1 MKLRISESEVVKE
14 SVEYY
19 TNYWLARLCQ
29 IFKYIKLYVMKKIIF
44 TSLIAIISLSTF
56 AQGKSQKNKNKS
68 ESSVSKRD
76 KGRDDDDQYDDRDNK
91 DRKDKNDSY
100 DERNDNRNDGR
111 SDNRNNNNNKYS
123 KNTPRKI
130 SDAFRRDFPNARNVT
145 WTKNSGTW
153 TANFGGRIFGNTNS
167 ATYRANGQRISTNGI
182 LGRRN

>member
-1 MKLRISESEVVKE
+1 MH
-14 SVEYY
+14 
-19 TNYWLARLCQ
+19 
-29 IFKYIKLYVMKKIIF
+29 IKLYVMKKIIF

-76 KGRDDDDQYDDRDNK
+76 KERDDDDRYDDRDNK
-91 DRKDKNDSY
+91 DKKDKNDRY
-100 DERNDNRNDGR
+100 DERNDNRND
-111 SDNRNNNNNKYS
+111 DRNNNNNKYS

-130 SDAFRRDFPNARNVT
+130 SDAFRRDFPNAKNVT

-153 TANFGGRIFGNTNS
+153 TANFGGGIFGNTNS
-167 ATYRANGQRISTNGI
+167 ATYKANGQRISTNGI